1 MAKTAII
8 FGSTGLVGSALLNI
22 LLQGDEYGTIKAFV
36 RKPIS
41 FSHEKLQQ
49 IIINFDQPE
58 SFSDLI
64 TGDDIYLCL
73 GTTMKK
79 AGSKDAFYKIDYTYT
94 MQAATSAAKNKVKKL
109 GLISSLGA
117 DASSAVYYSK
127 VKGDVERDISAL
139 GIETIHIV
147 RPSLLLG
154 HRKENRVGERI
165 GILLSRMLSFLFV
178 GPLKKYKAI
187 QDITV
192 ASAMFQLM
200 QSDTKGTFIHES
212 IDLQKFG

>member
-8 FGSTGLVGSALLNI
+8 FGSTGLVGSALLKI
-22 LLQGDEYGTIKAFV
+22 LIQSDEYETIKAFV
-36 RKPIS
+36 RKPVS
-41 FSHEKLQQ
+41 TSHKKLQQ
-49 IIINFDQPE
+49 ILIDFDQPE
-58 SFSDLI
+58 SYDTQV

-94 MQAATSAAKNKVKKL
+94 LQAASAAAKNQVKKL
-109 GLISSLGA
+109 CLISSLGA

-127 VKGDVERDISAL
+127 VKGEVERDISMFGFEA
-139 GIETIHIV
+139 IHIV

-154 HRKENRVGERI
+154 NRKENRVGERV
-165 GILLSRMLSFLFV
+165 GILLSSMLSFLFV

-192 ASAMFQLM
+192 ATAMYRLM
-200 QSDTKGTFIHES
+200 QSDTKGTIIHES
-212 IDLQKFG
+212 IELQKFG

>member
-8 FGSTGLVGSALLNI
+8 FGSTGLVGSALLQI
-22 LLQGDEYGTIKAFV
+22 LIQSDEYDTIKAFV

-41 FSHEKLQQ
+41 TSHKKLHQ
-49 IIINFDQPE
+49 ILIDFDQPE
-58 SFSDLI
+58 SYDTQV

-94 MQAATSAAKNKVKKL
+94 LQAATAAAKNNVKKL
-109 GLISSLGA
+109 CLISSLGA
-117 DASSAVYYSK
+117 DAGSAVYYPK
-127 VKGDVERDISAL
+127 VKGEVERDISML
-139 GIETIHIV
+139 GFEAIHIV

-154 HRKENRVGERI
+154 NRKENRIGERV
-165 GILLSRMLSFLFV
+165 GILLSSMLSFLFV

-187 QDITV
+187 QDVTV
-192 ASAMFQLM
+192 ATAMYRLM
-200 QSDTKGTFIHES
+200 QSDTKGTIIHES

>member
-8 FGSTGLVGSALLNI
+8 FGSTGLVGSTLLKI
-22 LLQGDEYGTIKAFV
+22 LLQSKEYDIIKAFV
-36 RKPIS
+36 RKPLS
-41 FSHEKLQQ
+41 FSHDKLLQ
-49 IIINFDQPE
+49 IIIDFDQPE
-58 SFSDLI
+58 SFIDRI

-109 GLISSLGA
+109 CLISSLGA
-117 DASSAVYYSK
+117 DVSSAVYYSK

-139 GIETIHIV
+139 GFDTIHIV

-154 HRKENRVGERI
+154 NRKENRVGERI
-165 GILLSRMLSFLFV
+165 GIILSRMLSFLFI

-192 ASAMFQLM
+192 AFAMFQLM

>member
-8 FGSTGLVGSALLNI
+8 FGSTGLVGSALLQI
-22 LLQGDEYGTIKAFV
+22 LIQSDEYDTIKAFV

-41 FSHEKLQQ
+41 VSHKKLKQVL
-49 IIINFDQPE
+49 IDFDQPE
-58 SFSDLI
+58 SYDTQV

-94 MQAATSAAKNKVKKL
+94 LQAATAAAKNNVKKL
-109 GLISSLGA
+109 CLISSLGA
-117 DASSAVYYSK
+117 DAGSAVYYSK
-127 VKGDVERDISAL
+127 VKGEVERDISML
-139 GIETIHIV
+139 GFEAIHIV

-154 HRKENRVGERI
+154 NRKENRIGERV
-165 GILLSRMLSFLFV
+165 GILLSSMLSFLFV

-187 QDITV
+187 QDVTV
-192 ASAMFQLM
+192 ATAMYRLM
-200 QSDTKGTFIHES
+200 QSYTKGTIIHES

>member
-8 FGSTGLVGSALLNI
+8 FGSTGLVGSALLKI
-22 LLQGDEYGTIKAFV
+22 LIQSDEYETIKAFV
-36 RKPIS
+36 RNPIS
-41 FSHEKLQQ
+41 TSHKKLQQ
-49 IIINFDQPE
+49 ILIDFDQPE
-58 SFSDLI
+58 SYDTQV

-94 MQAATSAAKNKVKKL
+94 LQAASSAAKNKVKKL
-109 GLISSLGA
+109 CLISSLGA
-117 DASSAVYYSK
+117 DAGSGVYYSK
-127 VKGDVERDISAL
+127 VKGEVERDISML
-139 GIETIHIV
+139 GFEDVHIV

-154 HRKENRVGERI
+154 NRKENRVGERF
-165 GILLSRMLSFLFV
+165 GILLSSILSFLFV
-178 GPLKKYKAI
+178 GPLRKYKAI
-187 QDITV
+187 QDIIV
-192 ASAMFQLM
+192 AKAMYRLT

>member
-41 FSHEKLQQ
+41 FSHKKLQQ
-49 IIINFDQPE
+49 IIIDFDQPE
-58 SFSDLI
+58 SFSDQI

-109 GLISSLGA
+109 CLISSLGA

-139 GIETIHIV
+139 GIDTIHLV